1 MVHHLLAP
9 AAQPAEE
16 GRDVRLGPALPLAQ
30 AAAGNRNRFRTKV
43 RYGYRVLRVQGTGS
57 GYGYRVQ
64 GTGYR
69 V

>member
-30 AAAGNRNRFRTKV
+30 TAAGNRNRFRTKV
-43 RYGYRVLRVQGTGS
+43 RYAYRALRVQGTT
-57 GYGYRVQ
+57 
-64 GTGYR
+64 GTGYGFR
-69 V
+69 VRVEGTG